1 MYVHDSIS
9 LDLFNLSF
17 LRKQFQF
24 RFENT
29 WLKEPNFHTEVSY
42 FKKLLPTSHL
52 LLKLV
57 SVSSYMS
64 KWGRNF
70 IHKFKDK
77 IKKQK
82 LVLDELVNGDDIE
95 GIKLSFEEKEKLNEL
110 LVYEETYWKQRAKSV

>member
-110 LVYEETYWKQRAKSV
+110 LVYEETYWKQ